1 MYGDLKFYINLKVKN
16 VPRTY
21 TGRIINNEKGNQLQ
35 LDRICSSLPKDEQD
49 AFQYSKLDYIVCHA
63 NNGKQY
69 AFYNLVWTETQSNY
83 GQDNIV
89 LRFTLTFEEL
99 IENPTL
105 DKLYNGISFSFDHID
120 SIFGRTSFD
129 TQFPLQENNNEIKLT
144 LSVPNDLNVNL
155 DNQTEIRIY
164 SEFDGLV
171 SSYSLYDLNIIQKKR
186 IYVKFPNR
194 ISLDEICNTI
204 IVIKLYFEFIYS
216 YKMGFK
222 EVLLVDDKVNYK
234 ESKIK
239 ISKLYSLDPMPSTV
253 FKNRYNGNS
262 EELTKGIKLWFE
274 LYDKFIESILIW
286 KKTIYNLNIDLND
299 KYLWICQA
307 FESMCQNDK
316 DIYSKALENAK
327 EKNAKSTYPNLSD
340 YLKTVEDIID
350 FKFTNRDKY
359 YKNIVK
365 VRDKLTHNNPK
376 KSITEVEKDESY
388 RLIEYFYLSIVVSK
402 LGRLKI
408 ARMISLP

>member
-1 MYGDLKFYINLKVKN
+1 MYEDLKFYINLKVNNTPKS
-16 VPRTY
+16 Y
-21 TGRIINNEKGNQLQ
+21 TGRIINNAKGNQLQ
-35 LDRICSSLPKDEQD
+35 LDRICSSLPKEEQD

-63 NNGKQY
+63 NDGKQY
-69 AFYNLVWTETQSNY
+69 AFYNLVWIETQSNY
-83 GQDNIV
+83 GQYNIV

-99 IENPTL
+99 IENPTP
-105 DKLYNGISFSFDHID
+105 DKLYGGISFSFDNIE

-129 TQFPLQENNNEIKLT
+129 TQFPLQENNNEIKLS
-144 LSVPNDLNVNL
+144 LSVPDDLNVDL
-155 DNQTEIRIY
+155 DNQTQIRIY
-164 SEFDGLV
+164 SQFDGLV
-171 SSYSLYDLNIIQKKR
+171 SSYSLYDLNIVQKKR

-194 ISLDEICNTI
+194 ISLDEISKTI
-204 IVIKLYFEFIYS
+204 IVLKLYFEFVYN

-222 EVLLVDDKVNYK
+222 EALLIDEQDNYK

-239 ISKLYSLDPMPSTV
+239 ISKLYNIDPMPSTA
-253 FKNRYNGNS
+253 FKSRFNGNS

-274 LYDKFIESILIW
+274 LYDQYMDSILIW

-299 KYLWICQA
+299 KYIWICQA

-327 EKNAKSTYPNLSD
+327 EKSIKSTYPNLSD

-359 YKNIVK
+359 YRNIVK

-376 KSITEVEKDESY
+376 KNITEVEKDESF

-402 LGRLKI
+402 LDGLKI